1 MPRYPAEGFRFF
13 LRRRRNGKRKLFPFG
28 NARAVFTA
36 NLRTM
41 LAYGKRFFFCGF
53 IRAVHHRSVARRTR
67 TLRKVGNRASVHF
80 QFVFRSRKNT
90 FPINDAVF
98 HFGVTGRFGS
108 LFFTRYHGNLS
119 ELNFGFPFC
128 FVGRAFQRTRI
139 IQFEVYGFPA
149 SISVEIHIGCIQPNR
164 IFSGL
169 NGITLILFE
178 TAFAAEF
185 KLYDGQTSFRYFE
198 IEFETRCRHGCV
210 IPKDK
215 ACPGI
220 RHFASVVRYHK
231 RIVIAAVHGVIDFS
245 VISVVLD
252 FVDSGHDVFAEAIT
266 GNHNDAFAFEF
277 SVFRRRGYL
286 TRAFVYP
293 RYVTVFIY
301 GSHAGIACFPV
312 HFGTACRKFFAS
324 ARIQAKVLFIE
335 RDR

>member
-1 MPRYPAEGFRFF
+1 M
-13 LRRRRNGKRKLFPFG
+13 
-28 NARAVFTA
+28 
-36 NLRTM
+36 
-41 LAYGKRFFFCGF
+41 
-53 IRAVHHRSVARRTR
+53 
-67 TLRKVGNRASVHF
+67 
-80 QFVFRSRKNT
+80 
-90 FPINDAVF
+90 
-98 HFGVTGRFGS
+98 
-108 LFFTRYHGNLS
+108 
-119 ELNFGFPFC
+119 
-128 FVGRAFQRTRI
+128 
-139 IQFEVYGFPA
+139 
-149 SISVEIHIGCIQPNR
+149 
-164 IFSGL
+164 

-185 KLYDGQTSFRYFE
+185 KLYDGQTSFRNFE
-198 IEFETRCRHGCV
+198 IELETRCRHGCV

-215 ACPGI
+215 ACPGV

-286 TRAFVYP
+286 TRTFVYP

-324 ARIQAKVLFIE
+324 ARIQAEVLFIE